1 MLFTQHDGWLWV
13 AIKNILLLFSTHNE
27 YLQASL
33 GSYLSVETNGIIVR
47 YFNQLIQSK
56 ESVDAHF
63 LVLMLLSK
71 GTSQHSKGPKISQI
85 CKISCNLHTLW
96 AHKFFLVGQN
106 IVKWVLEMFLM
117 NFSRRRKKKI
127 KSIRCLNQKI
137 SQKNIVKSS
146 KKNFP
151 PPSTVVK
158 IDFGVMSDFG
168 VFPATGQ
175 ADFCISDV

>member
-1 MLFTQHDGWLWV
+1 MLFTQHDGSLWV
-13 AIKNILLLFSTHNE
+13 AIKIFLLLFSTHNE

-85 CKISCNLHTLW
+85 CKISCNFHTLW

-117 NFSRRRKKKI
+117 NFSTRRKKLSPYDVSI
-127 KSIRCLNQKI
+127 KRYSRKT
-137 SQKNIVKSS
+137 S
-146 KKNFP
+146 
-151 PPSTVVK
+151 
-158 IDFGVMSDFG
+158 
-168 VFPATGQ
+168 
-175 ADFCISDV
+175 

>member
-1 MLFTQHDGWLWV
+1 MLQTVFNC
-13 AIKNILLLFSTHNE
+13 KNVTTWWFCGFKHSKALQEPNIYKNYSKNQDFEGIAPCLSGNKNFLLLFSTHNE

-106 IVKWVLEMFLM
+106 IVKWVLEMLLM
-117 NFSRRRKKKI
+117 NFSTRRKKI

-137 SQKNIVKSS
+137 S
-146 KKNFP
+146 
-151 PPSTVVK
+151 
-158 IDFGVMSDFG
+158 
-168 VFPATGQ
+168 
-175 ADFCISDV
+175 

>member
-13 AIKNILLLFSTHNE
+13 AIKNFLLLFSMHNE

-117 NFSRRRKKKI
+117 NFSTRRKKI

-137 SQKNIVKSS
+137 SQKNIVKFS

-151 PPSTVVK
+151 PPIYCSTYG
-158 IDFGVMSDFG
+158 FF
-168 VFPATGQ
+168 FA
-175 ADFCISDV
+175 C